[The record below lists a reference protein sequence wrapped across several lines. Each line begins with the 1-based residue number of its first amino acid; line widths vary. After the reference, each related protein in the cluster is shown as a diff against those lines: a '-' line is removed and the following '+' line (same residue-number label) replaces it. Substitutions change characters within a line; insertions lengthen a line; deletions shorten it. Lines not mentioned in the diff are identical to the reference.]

1 MKIVSKKVVE
11 DICSEKEG
19 VKQRF
24 GVLLEIGV
32 AFQNKKNI
40 LKLIVVYLLHF
51 MFGKICDT

>member
-32 AFQNKKNI
+32 AFQNKKVI

-51 MFGKICDT
+51 MFGKI

>member
-11 DICSEKEG
+11 DIWSQKEG

-32 AFQNKKNI
+32 TFQNKKII
-40 LKLIVVYLLHF
+40 LKLAVVYLLHF